1 MQTCIASHHACIFIL
16 QDRRQDQEHALTI
29 DTTRMESN
37 YIRFTALQ
45 GSKSESALCYLL
57 EIDEAK
63 ILLDC
68 GWNDAFDVEDLKQL
82 KRY

>member
-1 MQTCIASHHACIFIL
+1 
-16 QDRRQDQEHALTI
+16 
-29 DTTRMESN
+29 MESN
-37 YIRFTALQ
+37 YIRFTALS
-45 GSKSESALCYLL
+45 GAKSESALCYLL

-82 KRY
+82 RRYTSAFCGHRPLCSL